1 MAGLPVPCGKD
12 SLVFWD
18 DLLWVKNSE
27 DKDADDED
35 KDAAD
40 KGKDAEAEDRDTDGT
55 GQSIMMYLLENS
67 SLVRMG

>member
-18 DLLWVKNSE
+18 DLLWVENSD

-40 KGKDAEAEDRDTDGT
+40 KDKDAEAEDRDTDGT
-55 GQSIMMYLLENS
+55 G
-67 SLVRMG
+67 

>member
-1 MAGLPVPCGKD
+1 MAGLPMPYGKD

-18 DLLWVKNSE
+18 DLLWVENSE

-40 KGKDAEAEDRDTDGT
+40 KDKGAEAEDKDTDGT
-55 GQSIMMYLLENS
+55 GQSLIMYLLENS
-67 SLVRMG
+67 GLVRMG